1 MEKRKKADER
11 AWIEQII
18 AETEA
23 DFAARQEERAA
34 LEKQWELNMQFLIG
48 NQYAEVSSRGE
59 IVERDDA
66 FLWQERR
73 GFNHIAPLVESRAAK
88 FSRVRPKLAVTPL
101 SDDDDEITNARLAG
115 RVVETAFEKAD
126 FDAVASEVTR
136 WSEVCG
142 TGFYKIVWDAEA
154 GKKVGVT
161 EDGDIFEGDVRLAAV
176 PPFEIYPDSLYAAP
190 AEVRSLI
197 HARCVAAEEVYRL
210 YGKRVAGGDVEVF
223 GGGMGSAAVRHDAV
237 TVIERYEL
245 PSEAFPNGRLV
256 TVGGGELLYYGELP
270 YINGENGKRAFP
282 FVRQACRDTA
292 GCFFGTSV
300 VERLIPIQRAYNAVK
315 NRKHEFLNRLSLGVL
330 NVEDGSLDAD
340 DLKEDG
346 LCPGKVLIYRQGA
359 TPPAY
364 LKNEGI
370 SSDFSGEEEKLLNE
384 FVIVSGVS
392 DVTSASQNAKVTSG
406 AALSILIE
414 QDNSRLLISAENI
427 RRAAVSVAKQIL
439 RLYRQFMTGVRLL
452 KETDDASREKVY
464 YVDRKAL
471 TSDEVVLQS
480 ENELLHTPAEQK
492 EQLFRLFESG
502 LLTDSDGAL
511 LRGVKGE
518 ILSLLGYRELDTT
531 GAVIRLHRERAQAE
545 NAAFARKTP
554 AVSALDDHVVHI
566 EEHTRYYLSEY
577 ETMSERE
584 YRAVEAHVAEHKR
597 RSGADPG
604 QARG

>member
-73 GFNHIAPLVESRAAK
+73 VFNHIAPLVESRAAK

-210 YGKRVAGGDVEVF
+210 YGKRVAGGGAF
-223 GGGMGSAAVRHDAV
+223 GDGNLGVVNVLAQSHDADGNRPV
-237 TVIERYEL
+237 VGSRD
-245 PSEAFPNGRLV
+245 GRRQHRQRQQQ
-256 TVGGGELLYYGELP
+256 GGEANNHFFHLL
-270 YINGENGKRAFP
+270 IFP
-282 FVRQACRDTA
+282 FVNRSITA
-292 GCFFGTSV
+292 FRTVS
-300 VERLIPIQRAYNAVK
+300 AAN
-315 NRKHEFLNRLSLGVL
+315 
-330 NVEDGSLDAD
+330 
-340 DLKEDG
+340 
-346 LCPGKVLIYRQGA
+346 
-359 TPPAY
+359 
-364 LKNEGI
+364 
-370 SSDFSGEEEKLLNE
+370 SDFPR
-384 FVIVSGVS
+384 
-392 DVTSASQNAKVTSG
+392 
-406 AALSILIE
+406 
-414 QDNSRLLISAENI
+414 SR
-427 RRAAVSVAKQIL
+427 
-439 RLYRQFMTGVRLL
+439 
-452 KETDDASREKVY
+452 
-464 YVDRKAL
+464 
-471 TSDEVVLQS
+471 
-480 ENELLHTPAEQK
+480 
-492 EQLFRLFESG
+492 
-502 LLTDSDGAL
+502 
-511 LRGVKGE
+511 RG
-518 ILSLLGYRELDTT
+518 
-531 GAVIRLHRERAQAE
+531 
-545 NAAFARKTP
+545 
-554 AVSALDDHVVHI
+554 
-566 EEHTRYYLSEY
+566 
-577 ETMSERE
+577 
-584 YRAVEAHVAEHKR
+584 KR
-597 RSGADPG
+597 RNDTNIE
-604 QARG
+604 

>member
-73 GFNHIAPLVESRAAK
+73 VFNHIAPLVESRAAK

-197 HARCVAAEEVYRL
+197 HARCVAAEEVL
-210 YGKRVAGGDVEVF
+210 
-223 GGGMGSAAVRHDAV
+223 
-237 TVIERYEL
+237 
-245 PSEAFPNGRLV
+245 
-256 TVGGGELLYYGELP
+256 
-270 YINGENGKRAFP
+270 
-282 FVRQACRDTA
+282 
-292 GCFFGTSV
+292 
-300 VERLIPIQRAYNAVK
+300 
-315 NRKHEFLNRLSLGVL
+315 
-330 NVEDGSLDAD
+330 
-340 DLKEDG
+340 
-346 LCPGKVLIYRQGA
+346 
-359 TPPAY
+359 
-364 LKNEGI
+364 
-370 SSDFSGEEEKLLNE
+370 
-384 FVIVSGVS
+384 
-392 DVTSASQNAKVTSG
+392 
-406 AALSILIE
+406 
-414 QDNSRLLISAENI
+414 
-427 RRAAVSVAKQIL
+427 
-439 RLYRQFMTGVRLL
+439 
-452 KETDDASREKVY
+452 
-464 YVDRKAL
+464 
-471 TSDEVVLQS
+471 
-480 ENELLHTPAEQK
+480 
-492 EQLFRLFESG
+492 
-502 LLTDSDGAL
+502 
-511 LRGVKGE
+511 
-518 ILSLLGYRELDTT
+518 
-531 GAVIRLHRERAQAE
+531 
-545 NAAFARKTP
+545 
-554 AVSALDDHVVHI
+554 
-566 EEHTRYYLSEY
+566 
-577 ETMSERE
+577 
-584 YRAVEAHVAEHKR
+584 
-597 RSGADPG
+597 
-604 QARG
+604 